1 MLSPLTEKLVHWLSP
16 YFIFG
21 ARDKIVEELTEA
33 WCIAKIRRL
42 VGPLDPQINPDFEE
56 DFLVAEYLE
65 SNTFIHPDTKLETR
79 FLNVGTLRQ
88 ELEQIP
94 GPKVSP
100 DLVDFIE
107 YLLVIDH
114 TKRPTA
120 LEAMQHPYLQSLG
133 D

>member
-1 MLSPLTEKLVHWLSP
+1 MN
-16 YFIFG
+16 G
-21 ARDKIVEELTEA
+21 LTEA

-42 VGPLDPQINPDFEE
+42 IGPLDPQTNPEFEE
-56 DFLVAEYLE
+56 DFAVAEYLE
-65 SNTFIHPDTKLETR
+65 SNTFEHPETKSNVQ

-88 ELEQIP
+88 ELEQLP

-107 YLLVIDH
+107 HLLVIDH

-120 LEAMQHPYLQSLG
+120 SEALQHPYLRSLCN
-133 D
+133 

>member
-1 MLSPLTEKLVHWLSP
+1 M
-16 YFIFG
+16 IFG
-21 ARDKIVEELTEA
+21 DADKIVNGFTEA

-42 VGPLDPQINPDFEE
+42 IGPLGSLTNPEFEE
-56 DFLVAEYLE
+56 DFAVAEYLE
-65 SNTFIHPDTKLETR
+65 SCTFIHPDTNLKVR

-88 ELEQIP
+88 ELDHLP

-120 LEAMQHPYLQSLG
+120 SEALQHPYLRTLC